1 MWVHGRLGWNA
12 MTFIILHA
20 AEWLVGL
27 FIVCGISAVIF
38 YVLFI
43 LPSYLRIWGG
53 ILWRNLRS

>member
-1 MWVHGRLGWNA
+1 